1 MSGAAIVRIKK
12 LTDSGIIGKAARHNK
27 RTIQAEIGAS
37 ASIDPTRSHLNE
49 TLVGPLTPDAVAQL
63 AKDLMAAAGITTLRK
78 DAVLGLELVFSLPV
92 AHGLNERD
100 YFMACTAWAGDYFGG
115 AKNVLS
121 ADLHR
126 DEAQHH
132 CHVLILPLVDGRM
145 NGGKLM
151 GYSKTLMTMQ
161 QSFFDAV
168 ASIYGLHKAP
178 AKLSGLTRQA
188 AAKTVLQT
196 LSAGADAA
204 LKSKVWASIR
214 DAIERDPVPY
224 LQALGVDTPA
234 PAKRMRTMAEIFT
247 SKGKGNQKEPISI
260 DFGSTPK
267 GRSLCS
273 VEFPQ
278 KASSPATTKPDPSAE
293 PLEVVRVRESDLA
306 SSLFNPE
313 TGEYFQ
319 RPPKPELRQKQAA
332 QKWVAN
338 ALDAHRVDSR
348 PVRARGV

>member
-1 MSGAAIVRIKK
+1 MSGAAILRIKK
-12 LTDSGIIGKAARHNK
+12 LTGSGIIGKAARHNK

-49 TLVGPLTPDAVAQL
+49 TLIGPLTPDAVAQL
-63 AKDLMAAAGITTLRK
+63 AKDLMAAAGLATLRK

-121 ADLHR
+121 SDLHR

-151 GYSKTLMTMQ
+151 GNRQTLMAMQ
-161 QSFFDAV
+161 QKFFDAV
-168 ASIYGLHKAP
+168 ASNYGLHKAP
-178 AKLSGLTRQA
+178 AKLSGLKRQA
-188 AAKTVLQT
+188 AAKTVLQM
-196 LSAGADAA
+196 LRAGADAA

-224 LQALGVDTPA
+224 LQALGVDAPA

-247 SKGKGNQKEPISI
+247 SKGKGKCKESISI
-260 DFGSTPK
+260 DFGSTQK

-273 VEFPQ
+273 VEFPP
-278 KASSPATTKPDPSAE
+278 KAPSPAPTKPDPIAE
-293 PLEVVRVRESDLA
+293 PQELVRVRESELDP
-306 SSLFNPE
+306 SLFDPE

-319 RPPKPELRQKQAA
+319 RPPKPELHQKKAA
-332 QKWVAN
+332 QQWVAN
-338 ALDAHRVDSR
+338 ALG
-348 PVRARGV
+348 ARR